1 MQAGAP
7 HPTLYAPPP
16 RASPLHFPALGRD
29 HGGRPPRTARAV
41 TPGGPTT
48 RYNFGFLGVSLR
60 PDLARLVAELFFEEG
75 SWEATRA
82 RILATNAL
90 QCRTRLTLRRIEQE
104 LRLRLSTL
112 TPAELQ
118 LLITAAGPDRVVL
131 AWLAALKQSTF
142 LFDFAA
148 EVLREKLG
156 GTDWVLRY
164 SDYETFLDTHV
175 LTHPELVELRAST
188 RVKLRQMLMHMLS
201 EGALLHTTGKTVRV
215 QRPLLGRS
223 VLNLIL
229 SDDPRWLTGFLYTD
243 NEVEALR
250 CNIPLASSR
259 SAFSVS

>member
-1 MQAGAP
+1 M
-7 HPTLYAPPP
+7 
-16 RASPLHFPALGRD
+16 
-29 HGGRPPRTARAV
+29 

-148 EVLREKLG
+148 EVLREKLS
-156 GTDWVLRY
+156 GTDRLLRY
-164 SDYETFLDTHV
+164 SDYETFLDTHT
-175 LTHPELVELRAST
+175 LTHPELGELREST
-188 RVKLRQMLMHMLS
+188 RVKLRQMLMHMLAEAS
-201 EGALLHTTGKTVRV
+201 LIDGRGKMVFV
-215 QRPLLGRS
+215 QRPTMGS
-223 VLNLIL
+223 AVLDAIVA
-229 SDDPRWLTGFLYTD
+229 DDARWLAGFLYTD
-243 NEVEALR
+243 HEVETLR
-250 CNIPLASSR
+250 CR
-259 SAFSVS
+259 